1 LICFGE
7 NAAMKSYSTI
17 WCAVSIALGFVMPNT
32 KACAQAPAC
41 VVVEVMAE
49 KQEASTQILPPAVD
63 KRGKEKAPK
72 HLAQQATT
80 DPLIGSP
87 PALGFGD
94 RQHGSSEKDDT
105 GTNSSTREK
114 AFASGQSLAD
124 YCNFK
129 VETEKR
135 R

>member
-1 LICFGE
+1 M
-7 NAAMKSYSTI
+7 AAMKTCSKI
-17 WCAVSIALGFVMPNT
+17 WSVVSISLGFVISYTQPH
-32 KACAQAPAC
+32 AQAPAC
-41 VVVEVMAE
+41 VVVEVMGE
-49 KQEASTQILPPAVD
+49 DQEASTQKLPPAVD

-72 HLAQQATT
+72 HLVQQAAT

-87 PALGFGD
+87 PALRFGD
-94 RQHGSSEKDDT
+94 HQHGSTEKDEA

-129 VETEKR
+129 VETEKKR
-135 R
+135 

>member
-1 LICFGE
+1 
-7 NAAMKSYSTI
+7 
-17 WCAVSIALGFVMPNT
+17 
-32 KACAQAPAC
+32 
-41 VVVEVMAE
+41 MAE
-49 KQEASTQILPPAVD
+49 EQEASTQILPAAVD
-63 KRGKEKAPK
+63 KRGKKKAPK
-72 HLAQQATT
+72 HRAQQATT

-87 PALGFGD
+87 PALRFGD
-94 RQHGSSEKDDT
+94 RQHESSEKDDT

-129 VETEKR
+129 VETGKR